1 MKRSGNERPYELFP
15 LFLSSILNTLV
26 LFLLKI
32 EGTRRVPD
40 YIQIRDEDFKLIAYF
55 KISNPRTSLVRC
67 NLLDH
72 MDEILQAAA
81 QLEYGKIRKMVIFVE
96 MKPQS

>member
-1 MKRSGNERPYELFP
+1 MKPSGNERPYELFP
-15 LFLSSILNTLV
+15 LFPFSILNTVV

-96 MKPQS
+96 TKPQS